1 MNKGIIVLAEK
12 RKKAY
17 IAFFYRRKMGERE
30 RREERRIRSKVER
43 EMDLSRC

>member
-17 IAFFYRRKMGERE
+17 TAFFIGEKMGERE
-30 RREERRIRSKVER
+30 REERRIRSKVKR
-43 EMDLSRC
+43 AMDLSRC

>member
-17 IAFFYRRKMGERE
+17 IAFFIGEKWERE
-30 RREERRIRSKVER
+30 RGERRGG
-43 EMDLSRC
+43 